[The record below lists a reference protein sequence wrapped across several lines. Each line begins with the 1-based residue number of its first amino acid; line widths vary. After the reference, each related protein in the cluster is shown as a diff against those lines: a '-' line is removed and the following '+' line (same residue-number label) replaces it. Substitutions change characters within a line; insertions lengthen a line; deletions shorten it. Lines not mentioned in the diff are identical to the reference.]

1 MKEYPQELELDTI
14 YCRLPRNGKYVN
26 ICFTDQTKEEQMGF
40 LNALTESGLR
50 RMCMELARV
59 ARAQGLRSHR
69 LEEAMKQRV
78 LLDSISMKDDFSCMR
93 LNKQAPF
100 GYNLDGTVNERE
112 AEVVRFVFTKSHE
125 YFFNIPQGLLD
136 EAHAWAESEGITLN
150 DEEAADMARARITAY
165 IATEVREKF
174 PDVKFRKA
182 APSKSKYPFGMKYPS
197 RSYASEEMIDRDLY
211 AQVAAIIAKS

>member
-1 MKEYPQELELDTI
+1 
-14 YCRLPRNGKYVN
+14 
-26 ICFTDQTKEEQMGF
+26 MGF

-59 ARAQGLRSHR
+59 ARAQGLRSLR

-136 EAHAWAESEGITLN
+136 EAHAWAASEGITLN

-197 RSYASEEMIDRDLY
+197 RSYASEEMIDHDLY